1 MPGTLDK
8 NKTGNLMKKI
18 FSLILALCPV
28 FAAFSQTIYQ
38 PDNIASFTGAAT
50 YCVGAP
56 ITTPLDVKFSNC
68 HSGTGAPSGVTLTVN
83 WYYNTTNSTSLA
95 GATLV
100 SGPIIMADPT
110 TDTVALSLS
119 PSLSVGGD
127 YYFFC
132 EIRWSGGGTISC
144 GGTSGVITTG
154 TQLVRISPAPI
165 APSGTLSVCQTYSTT
180 LTNSMAGGTWT
191 SSNTSVATI
200 DTFTGVVA
208 GLSLGATF
216 ITYRIGSCYVTSFL
230 TVNPLPNL
238 IMPNVDT
245 SLCVGRT
252 ISLSS
257 STPGGTWISS
267 SSPTASVGSS
277 SGVVSAFSAGVANI
291 SYVLSTGCYVVKPVT
306 VVANPAAITGST
318 AVCVAS
324 NTLLANTSSPGVWSS
339 SNLAVGTVNS
349 GTGSVR
355 GIAPGTTVISYTLTT
370 PGRCYSVVTVNV
382 NAAPSATIGGPGTVC
397 RGATITLTNA
407 VGGGNWTSGNIDTA
421 TVTTSGG
428 VVTGIDAGTTRIT
441 YTKPGCPAVSKQIT
455 VNPLPGPI
463 AGIFFTC
470 YGQSTLLSVAPLSP
484 SARWY
489 SSNPSI
495 AVVDSTSGNVSGL
508 SMGVTTIS
516 YREVNGCIATVA
528 VSVHPLA
535 PIVGPDTVCVG
546 SSIALTNI
554 VGGGTWVSSNAD
566 VVSID
571 TFTGIATG
579 LLDGITF
586 IKYHL
591 PTGCMTTKMIRNLPP
606 LSPIGGTLEICSA
619 SSTTLSIAE
628 AGGTWLSAN
637 PHIAEIDTLTG
648 VLTGRNA
655 DTTTV
660 YYMIHGC
667 VAAADVTVNPLPA
680 PTTSYNWLNR
690 RLSTPSIYASFQWFD
705 SSSSGPHAIAGATNS
720 FITLTDVYTSY
731 YVEATDTKGCKGR
744 SEWFRNPVGIT
755 DAALHGEIT
764 IFPNPAKDEVVV
776 SANRSVTLVLSSMD
790 GKVISKIANATRI
803 NVRDLPSGLYLVGV
817 YDADGQLLSMQ
828 KLTKE

>member
-1 MPGTLDK
+1 
-8 NKTGNLMKKI
+8 MKKI
-18 FSLILALCPV
+18 FSLLLALCPV

-56 ITTPLDVKFSNC
+56 ITTPLDVRFSNC
-68 HSGTGAPSGVTLTVN
+68 HSGTGPASGVTLEVN
-83 WYYNTTNSTSLA
+83 WYYNTTNSTSTT

-100 SGPIIMADPT
+100 SGPITISDPT
-110 TDTVALSLS
+110 TDTAAVSLT

-132 EIRWSGGGTISC
+132 VIRWTGGGTIAC
-144 GGTSGVITTG
+144 GGTSGVVTTG

-165 APSGTLSVCQTYSTT
+165 SPSGTLSVCQTYSTT
-180 LTNSMAGGTWT
+180 LTNSIAGGTWT

-200 DTFTGVVA
+200 DTFTGTVSGV
-208 GLSLGATF
+208 SLGATF

-230 TVNPLPNL
+230 TVNPLPAL
-238 IMPNVDT
+238 IMPNADT

-252 ISLSS
+252 ITLSDA
-257 STPGGTWISS
+257 TPGGTWSSS
-267 SSPTASVGSS
+267 SSPVASVGSS
-277 SGVVSAFSAGVANI
+277 SGVVSAFSSGVANI

-306 VVANPAAITGST
+306 VVANPAAITGAT
-318 AVCVAS
+318 DVCVGS
-324 NTLLANTSSPGVWSS
+324 NTLLANTSSPGAWSS
-339 SNLAVGTVNS
+339 SNTAVGTVNS

-355 GIAPGTTVISYTLTT
+355 GISPGTTVISYKLTT
-370 PGRCYSVVTVNV
+370 PGRCYSIVTVNV
-382 NAAPSATIGGPGTVC
+382 NAAPSATIGGPSRVC

-407 VGGGNWTSGNIDTA
+407 VGGGTWTSGDIDTA
-421 TVTTSGG
+421 TVTSAGG

-441 YTKPGCPAVSKQIT
+441 YTKAGCAAVSKQIT
-455 VNPLPGPI
+455 VDPLPGPI
-463 AGIFFTC
+463 TGIFFTC
-470 YGQSTLLSVAPLSP
+470 YHDSTSLGPITPTSK
-484 SARWY
+484 WY
-489 SSNPSI
+489 SSDTTI
-495 AVVDSTSGNVSGL
+495 ATVDSTHGEVYGR
-508 SMGVTTIS
+508 SMGVVTIS
-516 YREVNGCIATVA
+516 YKEISGCVATVA

-546 SSIALTNI
+546 SSIALTDV
-554 VGGGTWVSSNAD
+554 VGGGTWISSNPD

-591 PTGCMTTKMIRNLPP
+591 PTGCMTTKMVRNLPP
-606 LSPIGGTLEICSA
+606 LSPIGGALEICSA

-628 AGGTWLSAN
+628 TGGTWLSSN
-637 PHIAEIDTLTG
+637 PHIAEIDTFTG
-648 VLTGRNA
+648 SLIGRNA
-655 DTTTV
+655 DTTTI

-667 VAAADVTVNPLPA
+667 VASADVTVNPLPTPA
-680 PTTSYNWLNR
+680 TSYNWLNR

-720 FITLTDVYTSY
+720 YITLTDVYTSY

-744 SEWFRNPVGIT
+744 SEWFRNPVGVT
-755 DAALHGEIT
+755 DPALHGEIS
-764 IFPNPAKDEVVV
+764 IFPNPAKDEVTVN
-776 SANRSVTLVLSSMD
+776 ANQSVTLVLSSVD
-790 GKVISKIANATRI
+790 GKVLSKTANATRI
-803 NVRDLPSGLYLVGV
+803 SVSMLPAGLYLVGI
-817 YDADGQLLSMQ
+817 YDSKGQLLSMQ